1 MGLCNACQD
10 MLAKDEREEALC
22 QHEARQARRARLRN
36 LRACSGVSLGWR
48 VKLRESGDTYLG
60 AQLIVES
67 HYIAYASPLV
77 LTADFPASNHARGN
91 PREDFRNNE
100 TACKRN

>member
-10 MLAKDEREEALC
+10 MLARDEREEALC

-36 LRACSGVSLGWR
+36 LRACSGVSLDWR

-60 AQLIVES
+60 AQLIAES
-67 HYIAYASPLV
+67 HYIAHASSLV
-77 LTADFPASNHARGN
+77 LNADFPASNHARGN

-100 TACKRN
+100 TVCKRN

>member
-10 MLAKDEREEALC
+10 MLAKGEREEALC
-22 QHEARQARRARLRN
+22 QHEARQARQARLRN

-48 VKLRESGDTYLG
+48 VKLRERGDTYLG
-60 AQLIVES
+60 A
-67 HYIAYASPLV
+67 HYIAYASSLV

-91 PREDFRNNE
+91 PRKISVTMKPHAKGTDEH
-100 TACKRN
+100 